1 MRSIYLLIAFI
12 GATTLFFY
20 TFGSF
25 TGQSNL
31 FGNNDTIDNLTVNKK
46 QPVRASST
54 GTKSFFPSNFG
65 GPKGQPFII
74 GPQGPPPNY

>member
-20 TFGSF
+20 AFGNF
-25 TGQSNL
+25 TGQNNL
-31 FGNNDTIDNLTVNKK
+31 FGNNDIIDNFTVNKK
-46 QPVRASST
+46 QPAMPSST
-54 GTKSFFPSNFG
+54 RKENFSPSDFG
-65 GPKGQPFII
+65 GPNGQPFIL